1 MIAFSG
7 SGDVRGDAGADVDS
21 FSKSA
26 CEWMRE
32 RASGNDGGLRLRVG
46 TRNALLSHPKSVIY
60 PLGTSSSELPIRKK
74 SRDDLRVLRF
84 SRRVCPLDSN

>member
-1 MIAFSG
+1 MFG
-7 SGDVRGDAGADVDS
+7 GMKGPDVDS

-32 RASGNDGGLRLRVG
+32 RASGKDGGLRLRVG
-46 TRNALLSHPKSVIY
+46 TRNALLSHPKSVVY

-84 SRRVCPLDSN
+84 SRRVCPLDSTYVRFDRRM